1 MDHPSIKE
9 FSDNRE
15 IMNLINLVIVKH
27 IEIQKLRY
35 PNDSENKEN
44 NIANSVY
51 RETPSLIATYRR
63 EVMKSI
69 RRNDIPEDD
78 KIALLHDGMIDM
90 LQDDIADSDEE
101 IARERARIRL
111 ENRQGN
117 GQGNGLKRKNKKSR
131 KSNKKSRKSN
141 KKSRKSN
148 RKSRKMY

>member
-1 MDHPSIKE
+1 MDNPSIKE

-51 RETPSLIATYRR
+51 SETPRRIATYKRA
-63 EVMKSI
+63 VMRSI
-69 RRNDIPEDD
+69 RQNVPEDD
-78 KIALLHDGMIDM
+78 KIALLHDGMREM
-90 LQDDIADSDEE
+90 LQEDINDSDDE

-111 ENRQGN
+111 ENRKGN

-131 KSNKKSRKSN
+131 KSNKKSKKSN

-148 RKSRKMY
+148 KKSRKM